1 MEEVS
6 LCLGLL
12 MTLEV
17 GSGTV
22 GVLSSC
28 LSSTLTL
35 EGVREWEIGGGG
47 IPLCLIMTLE
57 GGSELLRLEMTWG
70 GGGLGLGVRLCLSCS
85 LMQTETLL
93 GL

>member
-47 IPLCLIMTLE
+47 GDTFMFNND
-57 GGSELLRLEMTWG
+57 
-70 GGGLGLGVRLCLSCS
+70 LGRR
-85 LMQTETLL
+85 E
-93 GL
+93 